1 MSFWTKLF
9 GGAAAEPI
17 DALGAAVDKIFTN
30 DEERMQAQAV
40 LDKIAQKP
48 AILQAEINKIEAQH
62 RSLFVAGWRP
72 AIGWVCAIG
81 LAFPFIINP
90 LIEWAGGT
98 GPKIPMDQLM
108 ELVVALLGLGTLR
121 TFEKLAG
128 RAK

>member
-9 GGAAAEPI
+9 GGAVTEPI
-17 DALGAAVDKIFTN
+17 DALGSAVDRIFTN

-81 LAFPFIINP
+81 LAFPFILNP

-98 GPKIPMDQLM
+98 GPKIPMEQLM

>member
-1 MSFWTKLF
+1 MSYWTTLF
-9 GGAAAEPI
+9 GGAVAEPI
-17 DALGAAVDKIFTN
+17 DALGSAVDKIFTN
-30 DEERMQAQAV
+30 DEEGKQAQAV
-40 LDKIAQKP
+40 LQKIAQQP

-81 LAFPFIINP
+81 LAFPFILNP

-98 GPKIPMDQLM
+98 GPNIPMDQLM

>member
-9 GGAAAEPI
+9 GSAVTEPI
-17 DALGAAVDKIFTN
+17 DALGSAVDKIFTN

>member
-1 MSFWTKLF
+1 MGDTIT
-9 GGAAAEPI
+9 EPI
-17 DALGAAVDKIFTN
+17 DALGSAVDKIFTN

-62 RSLFVAGWRP
+62 RSLFVAGWLP
-72 AIGWVCAIG
+72 AISWVCAIG
-81 LAFPFIINP
+81 LAFPFISNP

-98 GPKIPMDQLM
+98 GPKISMVQLM
-108 ELVVALLGLGTLR
+108 ELIVALLGLGILR

>member
-1 MSFWTKLF
+1 MSFWTKAF

-17 DALGAAVDKIFTN
+17 DALGSAVDKIFTN
-30 DEERMQAQAV
+30 DEERMQARAV
-40 LDKIAQKP
+40 LDKIAQQP
-48 AILQAEINKIEAQH
+48 AILQTEINKLEAQH

-81 LAFPFIINP
+81 LAFPFILNP

>member
-17 DALGAAVDKIFTN
+17 DALGSAVDKIFTN
-30 DEERMQAQAV
+30 DEERMQAQAL

-48 AILQAEINKIEAQH
+48 AVLQAEINKIEAQH

-81 LAFPFIINP
+81 LAFPFILNP
-90 LIEWAGGT
+90 LIELVGGT
-98 GPKIPMDQLM
+98 GPEIPMDQLM

>member
-1 MSFWTKLF
+1 MSVWTKLF

-17 DALGAAVDKIFTN
+17 DALGSAVDKIFTN
-30 DEERMQAQAV
+30 NEERMQAQAV

-81 LAFPFIINP
+81 LAFPFILNP

>member
-1 MSFWTKLF
+1 MSFWAKLF

-17 DALGAAVDKIFTN
+17 DALGSAVDKIFTN

-48 AILQAEINKIEAQH
+48 AVLQAEINKIEAQH

-81 LAFPFIINP
+81 LAFPFILNP
-90 LIEWAGGT
+90 LIEWAGGK
-98 GPKIPMDQLM
+98 GPEIPMDQLM

>member
-17 DALGAAVDKIFTN
+17 DALGSAVDRIFTN

-40 LDKIAQKP
+40 LDKIAQQP

-81 LAFPFIINP
+81 LAFPFILNP
-90 LIEWAGGT
+90 LIEWAGGF
-98 GPKIPMDQLM
+98 GPEIPMDQLM
-108 ELVVALLGLGTLR
+108 ELCHYASAIFRVI
-121 TFEKLAG
+121 E
-128 RAK
+128 

>member
-17 DALGAAVDKIFTN
+17 DALGSAMDKIFTN

-81 LAFPFIINP
+81 LAFPFIVNP

>member
-9 GGAAAEPI
+9 GGAVTEPI
-17 DALGAAVDKIFTN
+17 DALGSAVDKIFTN

-98 GPKIPMDQLM
+98 GPKIPMGQLM

-121 TFEKLAG
+121 TF
-128 RAK
+128 

>member
-9 GGAAAEPI
+9 GGAVTEPI
-17 DALGAAVDKIFTN
+17 DALGSAVDRIFTN

>member
-17 DALGAAVDKIFTN
+17 DALGSAVDKIFTN
-30 DEERMQAQAV
+30 DEERMQAQA
-40 LDKIAQKP
+40 LLNKIAQKP
-48 AILQAEINKIEAQH
+48 AVLQAEINKIEAQH

-81 LAFPFIINP
+81 LAFPFILNP

>member
-1 MSFWTKLF
+1 MHNKGRHAGPKL
-9 GGAAAEPI
+9 
-17 DALGAAVDKIFTN
+17 
-30 DEERMQAQAV
+30 

-48 AILQAEINKIEAQH
+48 VIFQAEINKIDAQH

-81 LAFPFIINP
+81 LAFPFILNP
-90 LIEWAGGT
+90 LIEWAGGI
-98 GPKIPMDQLM
+98 GPNIPMEQLM

>member
-9 GGAAAEPI
+9 GGAVTEPI
-17 DALGAAVDKIFTN
+17 DALGSAVDKIFTN

-40 LDKIAQKP
+40 LDRIAQKP

>member
-62 RSLFVAGWRP
+62 RSLFVAG
-72 AIGWVCAIG
+72 G
-81 LAFPFIINP
+81 LQLVGYALSVLPFP
-90 LIEWAGGT
+90 LS
-98 GPKIPMDQLM
+98 
-108 ELVVALLGLGTLR
+108 
-121 TFEKLAG
+121 
-128 RAK
+128 

>member
-9 GGAAAEPI
+9 GGAVTEPI
-17 DALGAAVDKIFTN
+17 DALGSAVDRIFTN

-81 LAFPFIINP
+81 LAFPFILNP

>member
-9 GGAAAEPI
+9 GSAVTEPI
-17 DALGAAVDKIFTN
+17 DALGSAVDKIFTN

-121 TFEKLAG
+121 TFEKLAD
-128 RAK
+128 RTK

>member
-1 MSFWTKLF
+1 MSVWTKLF

-17 DALGAAVDKIFTN
+17 DALGSAVDKIFTN

-81 LAFPFIINP
+81 LAFPFILNP

>member
-1 MSFWTKLF
+1 MSFWTKAF
-9 GGAAAEPI
+9 GGVAAEPI
-17 DALGAAVDKIFTN
+17 DALGSAVDKIFTN
-30 DEERMQAQAV
+30 DEERMQAQAM
-40 LDKIAQKP
+40 LDKIAQQP
-48 AILQAEINKIEAQH
+48 AILQTEINKIEAQH

-81 LAFPFIINP
+81 LAFPFILNP

>member
-17 DALGAAVDKIFTN
+17 DALGSAVDKIFTN
-30 DEERMQAQAV
+30 DEERLQAQAV

-48 AILQAEINKIEAQH
+48 AVLQAEINKIEAQH

-81 LAFPFIINP
+81 LAFPFILNP

>member
-1 MSFWTKLF
+1 MSYWTKLF
-9 GGAAAEPI
+9 GGAVAEPI
-17 DALGAAVDKIFTN
+17 DALGSAVDKIFTN
-30 DEERMQAQAV
+30 DEERKQAQAV

-81 LAFPFIINP
+81 LAFPFILNP

-98 GPKIPMDQLM
+98 SPDIQVDQLM

>member
-9 GGAAAEPI
+9 GGAVTEPI
-17 DALGAAVDKIFTN
+17 DALGSAVDKIFTN

-81 LAFPFIINP
+81 LAFPFILNP

>member
-9 GGAAAEPI
+9 GGAAAQPI
-17 DALGAAVDKIFTN
+17 DALGSAVDKIFTN

-40 LDKIAQKP
+40 LDKIAQQP
-48 AILQAEINKIEAQH
+48 AILQTEINKLEAQH

-81 LAFPFIINP
+81 LAFPFILNP